1 MKEGVCNTPLPFTGY
16 YLTSY
21 DSMSLIS
28 TALNTSPM
36 ELKKI
41 FYFSMLQ
48 TCRPDG
54 AVTIMNYQKQIVNCQ
69 LSIALCPL
77 PSAPTQ
83 PAPVGSDSENFQ
95 GPR

>member
-1 MKEGVCNTPLPFTGY
+1 
-16 YLTSY
+16 
-21 DSMSLIS
+21 
-28 TALNTSPM
+28 M
-36 ELKKI
+36 ELKT
-41 FYFSMLQ
+41 FFLLTMLQ
-48 TCRPDG
+48 TYRPDG

-69 LSIALCPL
+69 SSIVNRQLLIALCSM